1 MRQIALY
8 KRGYNGF
15 EERLDLALL
24 DYKTPNG
31 GMPIWMNNLLQ
42 LIAELKPDDHV
53 KVTVEPMKA
62 VILRSMP
69 TT

>member
-24 DYKTPNG
+24 DYKTPNK
-31 GMPIWMNNLLQ
+31 GMPIWMNSLLQ

-53 KVTVEPMKA
+53 KITVEPMKE
-62 VILRSMP
+62 VVLRSMP
-69 TT
+69 PP